1 MRAQPN
7 SGSELERLADT
18 LGRLAG
24 MDLEG
29 LRRRWRARFGRAAP
43 PALSR
48 TLLYRALAYRIQAD
62 ALGELNRG
70 TIQALARLADDP
82 DAVVPALPELR
93 VMKPGTLLVRE
104 WAGALQT
111 VMVMDA
117 GFAWQGQSYDSLSAV
132 ARAITGTAWNGPRFF
147 GLCKG
152 PAVSVTKDKA
162 GGLRVTPLPA
172 RSVSG
177 RAGKAGPGTA
187 RPTTMA
193 ALPAGASA

>member
-1 MRAQPN
+1 MRARPN
-7 SGSELERLADT
+7 HEAKPERLADT
-18 LGRLAG
+18 LERLAG

-62 ALGELNRG
+62 ALGELDRA

-82 DAVVPALPELR
+82 GAAVPALPELR
-93 VMKPGTLLVRE
+93 AMKPGTLLVRE

-111 VMVMDA
+111 VTVQEA

-147 GLCKG
+147 GLRKG
-152 PAVSVTKDKA
+152 QVASVPKDKA
-162 GGLRVTPLPA
+162 RGLPA
-172 RSVSG
+172 
-177 RAGKAGPGTA
+177 
-187 RPTTMA
+187 
-193 ALPAGASA
+193 PAGASA